1 MKEVHFVEQ
10 TLRDAQQSLWGF
22 RMSTEMLGPIIPV
35 MDEVGYKAIATLG
48 PHGIIVTMRAY
59 HEDPFVRIHILTDG
73 LRKTPVRGSFQPWN
87 FQGFGLE
94 PLAPIE
100 LWIRRQVAHEVRS
113 FWVCDYQN
121 MMDRLRYLVGV
132 AKSQGAEVVVAILYA
147 LSPVHTDIHFAKK
160 TRRLVEMGGIDV
172 IHIEDA
178 SGVLTPERARTL
190 FPAIQ
195 QEAKGIQIEFHAHC
209 NIGLAPQ
216 SYVEA
221 MKLGITTLHTAVL
234 PLANDTSL
242 PSVENTIKNARSLG
256 YSVNL
261 NEEALKTVS
270 HYFEKA
276 AQEKGMRVGA
286 PREYDVSHLEHQL
299 PGGMMGTLRN
309 QLAEVKQEQRLGEVL
324 EEIVKVRRDFGYP
337 VMATPY
343 SQILGAQA
351 VFNITV
357 GERYKVVSNEAIQYM
372 LGWYGDPDAPVD
384 QNVKDRILNSPRAK
398 KLLKWRLP
406 ELTIE
411 DLRREI
417 GPGLSDDELLILLLN
432 PQGEVQ
438 EKLDILYGKKL

>member
-1 MKEVHFVEQ
+1 
-10 TLRDAQQSLWGF
+10 
-22 RMSTEMLGPIIPV
+22 
-35 MDEVGYKAIATLG
+35 
-48 PHGIIVTMRAY
+48 
-59 HEDPFVRIHILTDG
+59 
-73 LRKTPVRGSFQPWN
+73 
-87 FQGFGLE
+87 
-94 PLAPIE
+94 
-100 LWIRRQVAHEVRS
+100 
-113 FWVCDYQN
+113 
-121 MMDRLRYLVGV
+121 
-132 AKSQGAEVVVAILYA
+132 
-147 LSPVHTDIHFAKK
+147 
-160 TRRLVEMGGIDV
+160 
-172 IHIEDA
+172 
-178 SGVLTPERARTL
+178 
-190 FPAIQ
+190 
-195 QEAKGIQIEFHAHC
+195 
-209 NIGLAPQ
+209 
-216 SYVEA
+216 
-221 MKLGITTLHTAVL
+221 
-234 PLANDTSL
+234 
-242 PSVENTIKNARSLG
+242 
-256 YSVNL
+256 
-261 NEEALKTVS
+261 
-270 HYFEKA
+270 
-276 AQEKGMRVGA
+276 
-286 PREYDVSHLEHQL
+286 
-299 PGGMMGTLRN
+299 MMGTLRN